1 VIEQGIRLSLPVEAA
16 LREGRP
22 VVALESTVIAH
33 GLPYPQNLEA
43 AQLLEEQVR
52 EAGAVPATIAV
63 LRGVLRVGLERED
76 LAYLAAA
83 DSVRKVSRRDLP
95 LVVARRED
103 GATTVAATMWIAHRA
118 GIQVFATGGIGGVHR
133 GYAGDVSADL
143 TELAGTPVVVVCSGA
158 KEVLDLPRTLEW
170 LETWGVPVIGYGTD
184 ELPAFYVR
192 HSGLPVDARA
202 DTPADVARIVAA
214 QRSLGLESGL
224 VVAVPIPEED
234 ALDESQM
241 EAVIAEALAEADSR
255 HVKGKEITPFLLSYL
270 HEKTGGE
277 TLRANIALLRN
288 NATVAAQ
295 IARALV

>member
-1 VIEQGIRLSLPVEAA
+1 MTREGIQLSLPVQVA

-33 GLPYPQNLEA
+33 GLPYPQNLETA
-43 AQLLEEQVR
+43 LALEER
-52 EAGAVPATIAV
+52 IRKEGAVPATIAV
-63 LRGVLRVGLERED
+63 LHGVLRVGLERDD
-76 LAYLAAA
+76 LEYIATA
-83 DSVRKVSRRDLP
+83 DGVRKVSRRDLP

-118 GIQVFATGGIGGVHR
+118 SIRVFATGGIGGVHR
-133 GYAGDVSADL
+133 GHAADVSADL
-143 TELAGTPVVVVCSGA
+143 AELARTPVIVVCSGV
-158 KEVLDLPRTLEW
+158 KEILDLPRTLEW

-202 DTPADVARIVAA
+202 DTPTDVARIVAA

-234 ALDESQM
+234 ALDESQL
-241 EAVIAEALAEADSR
+241 EAVIAEALTEAESR
-255 HVKGKEITPFLLSYL
+255 QTKGKEITPFLLSYL
-270 HEKTGGE
+270 HERTGGD

-288 NATVAAQ
+288 NAAVAAQ
-295 IARALV
+295 IARALA